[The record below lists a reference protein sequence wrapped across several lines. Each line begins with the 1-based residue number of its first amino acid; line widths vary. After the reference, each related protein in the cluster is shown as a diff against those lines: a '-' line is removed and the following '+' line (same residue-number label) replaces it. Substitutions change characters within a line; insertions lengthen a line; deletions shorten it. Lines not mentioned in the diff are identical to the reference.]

1 MSWLTRNPYPANLR
15 VPCSGCGTATPP
27 DRSGAGAPALCPRCT
42 GLIKTAVAA
51 QSRPY
56 NAATAG
62 ERR

>member
-27 DRSGAGAPALCPRCT
+27 DRSGAPALCPRCT
-42 GLIKTAVAA
+42 GLIKTAVAR

-56 NAATAG
+56 NATTAAAG
-62 ERR
+62 R